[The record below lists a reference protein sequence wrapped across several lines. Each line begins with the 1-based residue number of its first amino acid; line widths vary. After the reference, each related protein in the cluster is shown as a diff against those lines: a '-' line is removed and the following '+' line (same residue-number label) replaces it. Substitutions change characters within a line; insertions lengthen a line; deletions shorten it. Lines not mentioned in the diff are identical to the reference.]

1 MTKFLT
7 LTYSDLI
14 EPIYEDLL
22 RELVISALID
32 LKNNPRLVSDKWQT
46 KQKISLL
53 LRVSYVISYVIT
65 ILQFSQKYHTYI
77 HAILNTYIRTTIHS
91 HTYIY
96 THTYIPLFAHHT
108 LHTSPTLYYL
118 TPPLVNHILT
128 TPLHIYSLTPY
139 SLTPHIPYTSILSI
153 DTTLCI

>member
-1 MTKFLT
+1 MLNYCWINVYINILRITKFLT

-53 LRVSYVISYVIT
+53 LRVSYYISYVIT

-77 HAILNTYIRTTIHS
+77 HTCNPQYIYTYNNIL
-91 HTYIY
+91 TYIY
-96 THTYIPLFAHHT
+96 IHTHIHTHTYLSSLIIHSIH
-108 LHTSPTLYYL
+108 
-118 TPPLVNHILT
+118 
-128 TPLHIYSLTPY
+128 PLHFI
-139 SLTPHIPYTSILSI
+139 I
-153 DTTLCI
+153 